1 VNDTRHNSNL
11 PMIDA
16 EKYVSEARR
25 LFNEE
30 KFWHVHEALEI
41 VWLKR
46 QGEEKAL
53 LQGLIIGAASLVHW
67 QKAELEV
74 CWRMMADAVRRLEGK
89 QENYFGWDV
98 AAFRAHLQACAE
110 AKVWRRIHV

>member
-1 VNDTRHNSNL
+1 
-11 PMIDA
+11 MIDA
-16 EKYVSEARR
+16 ERQVSEARR

-30 KFWHVHEALEI
+30 KFWHVHEALET

-67 QKAELEV
+67 QKKELDV

-89 QENYFGWDV
+89 QDHYYGWDV
-98 AAFRAHLQACAE
+98 AAFRSHLRACAA
-110 AKVWRRIHV
+110 AKLWHPIQV

>member
-1 VNDTRHNSNL
+1 
-11 PMIDA
+11 MIYA
-16 EKYVSEARR
+16 EKAVSEARQ
-25 LFNEE
+25 LFNQE
-30 KFWHVHEALEI
+30 KFWHVHEALEV

-46 QGEEKAL
+46 QGDEKAL

-89 QENYFGWDV
+89 PADYYGWNV
-98 AAFRAHLQACAE
+98 AAFRTHLQMCAE
-110 AKVWRRIHV
+110 AKIWRPLRV